1 MFNKNMRKIALE
13 KGYTLNEYSLRK
25 LGSGGFAGKA
35 LEITSEKDIFDYLG
49 MDFKTPDQRNLWF
62 FCDVNLSF

>member
-25 LGSGGFAGKA
+25 LGESGIPGKSI
-35 LEITSEKDIFDYLG
+35 LVKSEKEIFDYLE
-49 MDFKTPDQRNLWF
+49 MEFKKPEERNM
-62 FCDVNLSF
+62 